1 MDEVI
6 ASGNIKTTAK
16 DWDVP
21 HSAPRLSQDPE
32 HTIISHNHMANALF
46 Q

>member
-1 MDEVI
+1 MDQVI
-6 ASGNIKTTAK
+6 ARGNIKTTAK

-32 HTIISHNHMANALF
+32 LTIVRHNRIANALL